1 MLPVVSDEM
10 KAWSAALGAEATG
23 WPQVRMRSFFGLNA
37 LYRKE
42 KIFAL
47 LPRTRAMGSPNTL
60 AFKFETLPPKTRSRL
75 EDDPRV
81 GTTEMRAARWQ
92 TFELSSTSDL
102 HDALEWLAL
111 AYDAAG
117 KGKKPR

>member
-1 MLPVVSDEM
+1 MLPVVSGEM

-23 WPQVRMRSFFGLNA
+23 WPQVSMRSFFGLNA

-92 TFELSSTSDL
+92 TFELSSASDL
-102 HDALEWLAL
+102 HDALDWLAQ
-111 AYDAAG
+111 AYEAAG
-117 KGKKPR
+117 KGEKPR